1 MTARSHRRDAAF
13 SRVVCSCEPIIVCS
27 TRTRLVKVFVKS
39 CAFGRFRWAGDRYDA
54 FRRLRIVPG
63 RAGDRG
69 PCRTRRAPRTA
80 RHRSRTSERRTRL
93 PDCPVR
99 VHGWRTQIRP
109 GMALLDEIGELVRV
123 AHEEHRRI
131 VADQIPVAFLGVE
144 LDGEAAHVAFGIG
157 CAEIRV
163 PCAPQ
168 PLACTERSGM
178 RSRTSERAR
187 GVGVPDV
194 SERIT

>member
-1 MTARSHRRDAAF
+1 LSSLARSDDSDGQVIDTTHFGVCELSQVAQVIEDHVE
-13 SRVVCSCEPIIVCS
+13 RVVLPEQLAI
-27 TRTRLVKVFVKS
+27 
-39 CAFGRFRWAGDRYDA
+39 D
-54 FRRLRIVPG
+54 
-63 RAGDRG
+63 
-69 PCRTRRAPRTA
+69 
-80 RHRSRTSERRTRL
+80 HERRNAEHAL

-109 GMALLDEIGELVRV
+109 GMALLDEIGELLRV